1 MPTIRPVLFATLL
14 LAAPLAPA
22 AVTTQSLH
30 RLGEA
35 DPGAFAGAPAGTTT
49 QPSVGGVVLSRV
61 GNPTWTGAVTPGIGS
76 TLAMAFDGI
85 DDRYGGAL
93 VGTATDN
100 FGIEAWVRS
109 NGRTTGNAAIAY
121 NGNSGTSGYGLY
133 RLGNSYGGLFG
144 GVTFIGGGAPVANGS
159 THLALVRNAGVTT
172 FYVNGVPAGTTTT
185 AAPNPPTGSFGIG
198 GNATIAIDEFF
209 DGQIDEVR
217 YFTFAPGQFSVGD
230 LNLRRPEPVPAG
242 TPLAL
247 AALGLLL
254 GLAGWSRLRA
264 R

>member
-1 MPTIRPVLFATLL
+1 MSFARHILFTSLL
-14 LAAPLAPA
+14 LAAPLVSA

-35 DPGAFAGAPAGTTT
+35 DAGATVGAAAAATT
-49 QPSVGGVVLSRV
+49 QPSVGSVVLNRA
-61 GNPTWTGAVTPGIGS
+61 GNPTYSGAVSAGIGS
-76 TLAMAFDGI
+76 TIAIAFDGI

-121 NGNSGTSGYGLY
+121 NGNSGSSGYGLY

-144 GVTFIGGGAPVANGS
+144 GVTFIGGSAPVS
-159 THLALVRNAGVTT
+159 TSPTHLALVRNAGVTT
-172 FYVNGVPAGTTTT
+172 FYVNGVPTGTTTT
-185 AAPNPPTGSFGIG
+185 ATPNVPTGSFGIG

-230 LNLRRPEPVPAG
+230 LNLRRPEPVPANM
-242 TPLAL
+242 PVALAL
-247 AALGLLL
+247 LGVLL
-254 GLAGWSRLRA
+254 GLFGWARLRA
-264 R
+264 H